1 MALHDKALRSK
12 DFTGNGLALLGD
24 YLARRLKAL
33 RLQNDK
39 HLDPYATARV
49 RGRIAECLFLA
60 ALVEPKELPRVQPD
74 KLDVETMDDRF
85 QDRWIQNASPEQL
98 AEAMEE

>member
-12 DFTGNGLALLGD
+12 DFTGNGLVLLGD

-39 HLDPYATARV
+39 HLDPYATAGI
-49 RGRIAECLFLA
+49 RGRIAEIAYLA
-60 ALVEPKELPRVQPD
+60 NLVEPVELPQGVTAT
-74 KLDVETMDDRF
+74 LDVEEIDEAAE
-85 QDRWIQNASPEQL
+85 RWLQRATTKDY
-98 AEAMEE
+98 ADATEE